1 MQKGGTVDRQLV
13 KGSSLPS
20 DEQRAL
26 LEYASRHPESTLHST
41 GRRHDVAVLLIHGI
55 GYQNFGETLDYFG
68 KPMAHSLKTL
78 ATMASATAPDTGAD
92 AGSDTVGDSEAAA
105 RGSVTLIPDGDTQP
119 PSAEVTSRSEHREL
133 SYALTL
139 EYVRT
144 PEAPE
149 TLEVPE
155 SPKASETPEDPETAD
170 NPSAPSL
177 QARISE
183 GLRAQER
190 RLQERFNASRS
201 SRPERPERS
210 VARRSILLQ
219 EGFWRPKHYRP
230 LRDHLPWLVSVLPLF
245 LMFCLYYERP
255 GRCWTDRVGQLLRSI
270 VRFVNVAGWLVLAVV
285 TVVTMR
291 DAFVTSLGTS
301 YGLLTAL
308 VAVLSL
314 GILGWV
320 LVRRARELWALVKAI
335 PTQLIQTATSP
346 ESRDLE
352 RIYARLDRQLD
363 LLAAR
368 SDAPG
373 IIAHSQGGYLGYE
386 LLRRRAKVG
395 KKPLRFFYGLG
406 NAVVPISIIA
416 SDRNDIPVP
425 LDSLGGFRNRLTLLA
440 LGVVAGFAWVQEALL
455 LVGPYAS
462 LLRHMMLIPL
472 TLGVVTIVFAVLSA
486 VKGRGRIA
494 QGAGAGSAVWNAYG
508 TRSLVKWLI
517 PTLFVHGVFM
527 MFASLMLVLAYL
539 SGQVRGPAST
549 ALGVAFWCVVML
561 VIAGS
566 VRSCCHLFVRAYAP
580 SLQEMNVADHCEIA
594 ARGDS
599 IGRSNITQP
608 TDVQVT
614 FVTLPGPSV
623 SSHMQY
629 FDASSPVPLMLSH
642 RLLPHVLPADTH
654 LLEGV
659 RDIGAEFNCAF
670 ARAKKIARAVHYSL
684 YAGLTALFVVLLN
697 AASLLHV
704 SEQVGLDVSGLESAG
719 FERAAAD
726 ARYLSERVDSP
737 GGGLVVLAVLF
748 AVEVLLV
755 VVLSPVT
762 QRWFQRFMVAKIDRA
777 LARENAV
784 GGVDDELSASRPDAG

>member
-41 GRRHDVAVLLIHGI
+41 GRRHNVAVLLIHGI

-78 ATMASATAPDTGAD
+78 ATMASATAPDTGVD

-170 NPSAPSL
+170 EPSAPSL

-210 VARRSILLQ
+210 VVRRSILLQ

-373 IIAHSQGGYLGYE
+373 IIAHSQG
-386 LLRRRAKVG
+386 
-395 KKPLRFFYGLG
+395 
-406 NAVVPISIIA
+406 
-416 SDRNDIPVP
+416 
-425 LDSLGGFRNRLTLLA
+425 
-440 LGVVAGFAWVQEALL
+440 
-455 LVGPYAS
+455 
-462 LLRHMMLIPL
+462 
-472 TLGVVTIVFAVLSA
+472 
-486 VKGRGRIA
+486 
-494 QGAGAGSAVWNAYG
+494 AGAGSAVWNAYG

-539 SGQVRGPAST
+539 SGQVRGSAST

-580 SLQEMNVADHCEIA
+580 SLHEMNVADHCEIA

-748 AVEVLLV
+748 VVEVLLV

-777 LARENAV
+777 LARENAI
-784 GGVDDELSASRPDAG
+784 GGVDDELSTPRPDVG

>member
-1 MQKGGTVDRQLV
+1 MDRQLV

-20 DEQRAL
+20 DEQRTL
-26 LEYASRHPESTLHST
+26 LGYASRHPKSALHRT
-41 GRRHDVAVLLIHGI
+41 GRRHDAAVLLIHGI

-68 KPMAHSLKTL
+68 KPVAHSLKTL
-78 ATMASATAPDTGAD
+78 ATMASATAPDTGSDAAD
-92 AGSDTVGDSEAAA
+92 GPEEAT
-105 RGSVTLIPDGDTQP
+105 RESVTLIPDGDTQP
-119 PSAEVTSRSEHREL
+119 PSGEVTPHSEHREL

-139 EYVRT
+139 EYVQASET
-144 PEAPE
+144 PEAPA
-149 TLEVPE
+149 TLEVSESTEVPE
-155 SPKASETPEDPETAD
+155 SPEDREAVD
-170 NPSAPSL
+170 EPSASSL

-190 RLQERFNASRS
+190 RLQERLNASRL
-201 SRPERPERS
+201 SRSERS
-210 VARRSILLQ
+210 VVRRSILLQ

-255 GRCWTDRVGQLLRSI
+255 GRTWTDRAGQLLRS
-270 VRFVNVAGWLVLAVV
+270 VARFVNVAGWLVLAVV

-291 DAFVTSLGTS
+291 DAFVASLSTSR
-301 YGLLTAL
+301 GLLTAL

-320 LVRRARELWALVKAI
+320 LARRARELWALVKAI

-386 LLRRRAKVG
+386 LLRRRAKAG

-406 NAVVPISIIA
+406 NGVVPISIIA
-416 SDRNDIPVP
+416 SDRNDIPTP
-425 LDSLGGFRNRLTLLA
+425 LDSSGGFRNRLTLLA
-440 LGVVAGFAWVQEALL
+440 LGAVAGFAWVQEARLL
-455 LVGPYAS
+455 IGPYAS

-472 TLGVVTIVFAVLSA
+472 TLGTATVVFAVLSA
-486 VKGRGRIA
+486 LKGRGRIA
-494 QGAGAGSAVWNAYG
+494 QETGVGSTIWNAYG
-508 TRSLVKWLI
+508 TRSLIKWLI

-527 MFASLMLVLAYL
+527 MFTSLMLVLAYL
-539 SGQVRGPAST
+539 SGEARVPAPT

-561 VIAGS
+561 AMVVS

-580 SLQEMNVADHCEIA
+580 SLHEMNVADHCEIA

-608 TDVQVT
+608 TDVKVT
-614 FVTLPGPSV
+614 FATLPGPSV

-629 FDASSPVPLMLSH
+629 FDASSPVPLILSH

-748 AVEVLLV
+748 VVEVLLV

-777 LARENAV
+777 LARENAI

>member
-1 MQKGGTVDRQLV
+1 M
-13 KGSSLPS
+13 
-20 DEQRAL
+20 
-26 LEYASRHPESTLHST
+26 
-41 GRRHDVAVLLIHGI
+41 
-55 GYQNFGETLDYFG
+55 
-68 KPMAHSLKTL
+68 
-78 ATMASATAPDTGAD
+78 
-92 AGSDTVGDSEAAA
+92 
-105 RGSVTLIPDGDTQP
+105 
-119 PSAEVTSRSEHREL
+119 
-133 SYALTL
+133 
-139 EYVRT
+139 
-144 PEAPE
+144 
-149 TLEVPE
+149 
-155 SPKASETPEDPETAD
+155 
-170 NPSAPSL
+170 
-177 QARISE
+177 
-183 GLRAQER
+183 
-190 RLQERFNASRS
+190 
-201 SRPERPERS
+201 
-210 VARRSILLQ
+210 
-219 EGFWRPKHYRP
+219 
-230 LRDHLPWLVSVLPLF
+230 
-245 LMFCLYYERP
+245 
-255 GRCWTDRVGQLLRSI
+255 
-270 VRFVNVAGWLVLAVV
+270 
-285 TVVTMR
+285 
-291 DAFVTSLGTS
+291 
-301 YGLLTAL
+301 TAL

-386 LLRRRAKVG
+386 LLRRRAKAG

-425 LDSLGGFRNRLTLLA
+425 LDSSGGFRNRLTLLA

-494 QGAGAGSAVWNAYG
+494 QGEGAGSAVWNAYG

-539 SGQVRGPAST
+539 SGEVRGPAST

-580 SLQEMNVADHCEIA
+580 SLQEMSVADHCEIA

-599 IGRSNITQP
+599 IGRSSITQP

-777 LARENAV
+777 LARENAI

>member
-41 GRRHDVAVLLIHGI
+41 GRRHNVAVLLIHGI

-78 ATMASATAPDTGAD
+78 ATMASATAPDTGVD

-170 NPSAPSL
+170 EPSAPSL

-210 VARRSILLQ
+210 VVRRSILLQ

-373 IIAHSQGGYLGYE
+373 IIAQS
-386 LLRRRAKVG
+386 
-395 KKPLRFFYGLG
+395 
-406 NAVVPISIIA
+406 
-416 SDRNDIPVP
+416 
-425 LDSLGGFRNRLTLLA
+425 
-440 LGVVAGFAWVQEALL
+440 
-455 LVGPYAS
+455 
-462 LLRHMMLIPL
+462 
-472 TLGVVTIVFAVLSA
+472 
-486 VKGRGRIA
+486 

-539 SGQVRGPAST
+539 SGQVRGSAST

-580 SLQEMNVADHCEIA
+580 SLHEMNVADHCEIA

-748 AVEVLLV
+748 VVEVLLV

-777 LARENAV
+777 LARENAI
-784 GGVDDELSASRPDAG
+784 GGVDDELSTPRPDVG

>member
-155 SPKASETPEDPETAD
+155 SPKASETPEGPETAD
-170 NPSAPSL
+170 EPSAPSL

-210 VARRSILLQ
+210 VVRRSVLLQ

-373 IIAHSQGGYLGYE
+373 IIAHSQG
-386 LLRRRAKVG
+386 
-395 KKPLRFFYGLG
+395 
-406 NAVVPISIIA
+406 
-416 SDRNDIPVP
+416 
-425 LDSLGGFRNRLTLLA
+425 
-440 LGVVAGFAWVQEALL
+440 
-455 LVGPYAS
+455 
-462 LLRHMMLIPL
+462 
-472 TLGVVTIVFAVLSA
+472 
-486 VKGRGRIA
+486 
-494 QGAGAGSAVWNAYG
+494 AGAGSAVWNAYG

-539 SGQVRGPAST
+539 SGQVRGSAST

-580 SLQEMNVADHCEIA
+580 SLHEMNVADHCEIA

-748 AVEVLLV
+748 VVEVLLV

-777 LARENAV
+777 LARENAI
-784 GGVDDELSASRPDAG
+784 GGVDDELSTPRPDVG

>member
-41 GRRHDVAVLLIHGI
+41 GRRHNVAVLLIHGI

-78 ATMASATAPDTGAD
+78 ATMASATAPDTGVD

-170 NPSAPSL
+170 EPSAPSL

-210 VARRSILLQ
+210 VVRRSILLQ

-373 IIAHSQGGYLGYE
+373 IIAHSQG
-386 LLRRRAKVG
+386 
-395 KKPLRFFYGLG
+395 
-406 NAVVPISIIA
+406 
-416 SDRNDIPVP
+416 
-425 LDSLGGFRNRLTLLA
+425 
-440 LGVVAGFAWVQEALL
+440 
-455 LVGPYAS
+455 
-462 LLRHMMLIPL
+462 
-472 TLGVVTIVFAVLSA
+472 
-486 VKGRGRIA
+486 
-494 QGAGAGSAVWNAYG
+494 AGAGSAVWNAYG

-539 SGQVRGPAST
+539 SGQVRGSAST

-580 SLQEMNVADHCEIA
+580 SLHEMNVADHCEIA

-748 AVEVLLV
+748 VVEVLLV

-777 LARENAV
+777 LARENAI